1 MNSTNLVKLL
11 LTERPRSFNEV
22 REVLNKHHFKVLA
35 SMLREEALDEDL
47 FDADYLLVED
57 ERSTIFNVFI
67 VRYPIKS
74 DDDVE
79 VVPDDRESELDE
91 DLDDKCLDDEYF

>member
-1 MNSTNLVKLL
+1 MSSTNLVKLL

-22 REVLNKHHFKVLA
+22 REVLNKHRFKVLA
-35 SMLREEALDEDL
+35 SMMREEALDEDL
-47 FDADYLLVED
+47 FDADYLVVED

-67 VRYPIKS
+67 IRYPVRS

-79 VVPDDRESELDE
+79 VVPDDRETVGR
-91 DLDDKCLDDEYF
+91 

>member
-1 MNSTNLVKLL
+1 MSSTNLVKVLL
-11 LTERPRSFNEV
+11 SERPRSFDEV
-22 REVLNKHHFKVLA
+22 REVLNKHRFKVLA
-35 SMLREEALDEDL
+35 SMTREEALDEDL
-47 FDADYLLVED
+47 FDADYLVVED
-57 ERSTIFNVFI
+57 EGSTIFNVFI

-91 DLDDKCLDDEYF
+91 DDLEDKC